1 MKNLINDPF
10 FKVVIDLNGSSPAPA
25 KAIWTAQHVCVTD
38 HFAPDDP
45 IPSEPAQAIIDNQ
58 LKPKHWSVL
67 KFAFVVL
74 HFKGFPHDTVMQLVR
89 HQDSA
94 PLVQSFRYT
103 GADRMNR
110 CGQGLIDP
118 YEMFYVPP
126 VGKHSSRS
134 GISEFTLEKQ
144 NRYLQTYLYSA
155 QRYAEALA
163 DGDDEETA
171 RGLLASRYRQ
181 NFTMAGT
188 IEAVFHWLDQRT
200 LADSQVEA
208 QTLAWMALDELEKWE
223 PTLFGWYRENRAGK
237 NLLAP

>member
-1 MKNLINDPF
+1 MKNLINDPY

-110 CGQGLIDP
+110 CGNGEIEVE
-118 YEMFYVPP
+118 EMFYAPP
-126 VGKHSSRS
+126 VGSYNTRS
-134 GISEFTLEKQ
+134 GICNFSESDRAE
-144 NRYLQTYLYSA
+144 YLSECFLSAKAYS
-155 QRYAEALA
+155 RALSK
-163 DGDDEETA
+163 GHPEETA

-181 NFTMAGT
+181 NFTLAGT

-200 LADSQVEA
+200 LADSQTEA
-208 QTLAWMALDELEKWE
+208 QTLAWMAIDELEKWE
-223 PTLFGWYRENRAGK
+223 PTLFS
-237 NLLAP
+237 